1 MNSYQELSDDEE
13 DLYFD
18 AHFENIKQELKI
30 TRPPL
35 LHIPNGAKIRFLRI
49 SDYQIVS
56 DIEKRKF
63 CIFTLEVQCS
73 LATPSKWKVYRRY
86 SEFRKLS
93 QILRR
98 EGYYVPVM
106 PPKSVFHTI
115 SSDFLAKRSVSS
127 FSIDFLIIFCR
138 KISKHGYYILLS
150 NILLI
155 DQHLIHLTTNIF
167 NIS

>member
-1 MNSYQELSDDEE
+1 MNSYQELSDDDE

-18 AHFENIKQELKI
+18 AHFENIKRELKI
-30 TRPPL
+30 SQPPIIR
-35 LHIPNGAKIRFLRI
+35 IPTGGKIRFLRI

-73 LATPSKWKVYRRY
+73 SAIPSKWKVYRRY

-106 PPKSVFHTI
+106 PPKSVFQSI
-115 SSDFLAKRSVSS
+115 SSEF
-127 FSIDFLIIFCR
+127 
-138 KISKHGYYILLS
+138 ISKRAV
-150 NILLI
+150 
-155 DQHLIHLTTNIF
+155 
-167 NIS
+167 